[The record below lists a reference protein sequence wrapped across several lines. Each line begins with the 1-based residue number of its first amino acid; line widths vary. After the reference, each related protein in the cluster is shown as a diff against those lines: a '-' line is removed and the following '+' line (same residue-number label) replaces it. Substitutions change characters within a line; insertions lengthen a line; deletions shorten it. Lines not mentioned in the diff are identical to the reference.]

1 MKKSKFSDSQIAGI
15 LRKAESGVPVP
26 TLCREYG
33 ISSATFY
40 KWRSKHG
47 NLGASLMG
55 QMKQGAGQ
63 AAELCRFLSNANRL
77 LILCTLIEK
86 KGMSSGDLS
95 REIELS
101 PSATSQHLAK
111 MRNAHLVACTRNKQ
125 SVIYSIKN
133 TEIEN
138 IIMALKNVFC
148 P

>member
-1 MKKSKFSDSQIAGI
+1 MKKSRFSDDQIVGI
-15 LRKAESGVPVP
+15 LKQADAGVPVSA
-26 TLCREYG
+26 LCREYG

-40 KWRSKHG
+40 KWRDKYRG
-47 NLGASLMG
+47 VGASLMG
-55 QMKQGAGQ
+55 QMKQGAKQ
-63 AAELCRFLSNANRL
+63 AAELCNSLSNANRL

-111 MRNAHLVACTRNKQ
+111 MRDAKLVACTRNKQ
-125 SVIYSIKN
+125 SVIYSIQN
-133 TEIEN
+133 TKIEK
-138 IIMALKNVFC
+138 IIMALKDVFC